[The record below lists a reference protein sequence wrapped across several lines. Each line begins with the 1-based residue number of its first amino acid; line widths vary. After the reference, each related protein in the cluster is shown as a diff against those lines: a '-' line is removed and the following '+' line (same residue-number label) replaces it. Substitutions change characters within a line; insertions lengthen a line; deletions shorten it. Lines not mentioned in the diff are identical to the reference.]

1 MENKGIEIS
10 PTGWSTLHY
19 AVVHGDVDKVKE
31 LVETGTNVN
40 ARGNDGETTLHVSAR
55 GNKEYRHYLVDA

>member
-55 GNKEYRHYLVDA
+55 GNKEISALLS